1 MTLLSI
7 AHLSK
12 SFDGVQ
18 AVDDVS
24 FDLERG
30 QLLALIGPNGAGKS
44 TCFNMINGQ
53 LKPGAGAIRFDGH
66 DIAGMR
72 PRDIWRRGVG
82 RTFQIAATFNSMT
95 VLENVQMALLSR
107 ERRSDGLA
115 RSRRHDGARAAQLRG
130 ARIRRREACRT
141 GYRAGESSKAFID
154 GRTDRGH
161 GAAGTQ

>member
-53 LKPGAGAIRFDGH
+53 LKP
-66 DIAGMR
+66 
-72 PRDIWRRGVG
+72 V
-82 RTFQIAATFNSMT
+82 
-95 VLENVQMALLSR
+95 
-107 ERRSDGLA
+107 
-115 RSRRHDGARAAQLRG
+115 ARAAR
-130 ARIRRREACRT
+130 
-141 GYRAGESSKAFID
+141 
-154 GRTDRGH
+154 
-161 GAAGTQ
+161 